1 MFAVVGC
8 NETLDSVSHLTTA
21 ILPTLQRSTPDPRCH
36 KKSTHAFHFCRAHYL
51 SIYLFKGL
59 PLPVRASSSISP
71 FGRAYKCHFGLDS
84 TTALEPNKKS
94 SHGGFGGVE
103 QTCCFIS
110 TPGKCW
116 FKKKPCVTLLIPS
129 ATSKSSC
136 DDCMGRLN
144 ATLGTLSVERSCL
157 FMQTFRML
165 SGVMAICMLQY
176 LQSKKFFAL
185 NANFYHSKALG
196 ERVETMMILWQE
208 EGV

>member
-1 MFAVVGC
+1 MLSPQRC

-21 ILPTLQRSTPDPRCH
+21 ILPTLQRSTPDPRYH
-36 KKSTHAFHFCRAHYL
+36 KRSTRAFHLRRAHYL
-51 SIYLFKGL
+51 SIYLFKGF
-59 PLPVRASSSISP
+59 PLPVRACSSISP
-71 FGRAYKCHFGLDS
+71 FGPDYKCHFGLDS

-116 FKKKPCVTLLIPS
+116 FKKRPCVTLLIPL

-157 FMQTFRML
+157 FAQAFSML
-165 SGVMAICMLQY
+165 IGVMAICTVQY
-176 LQSKKFFAL
+176 LQSKRFFAL
-185 NANFYHSKALG
+185 NANFFISKALG
-196 ERVETMMILWQE
+196 ERLKQ
-208 EGV
+208 